1 MFTIEFVV
9 VHRPAREII
18 EEAEFGGTSL
28 ADADDCAR
36 SQLLDVRRRR
46 PAMLPDGYQ
55 IRDHSGK
62 VVLRSWRFA
71 RR

>member
-9 VHRPAREII
+9 VHRPAPKII
-18 EEAEFGGTSL
+18 EETEFAGASL
-28 ADADDCAR
+28 TDADDCAR
-36 SQLLDVRRRR
+36 SQLADVRRRR

-55 IRDHSGK
+55 IRNGLGK
-62 VVLRSWRFA
+62 VVLCSWRFA